1 MLGEATV
8 GGVEDEIEFMS
19 ARNGRL
25 RAKLGETPKES
36 FVVVDF
42 ELDFGFAR
50 HGRRLQEGAR
60 ERKRGRGGLWGKAE
74 EEHSLKQK
82 WRSGERCVRT
92 ERVRK
97 RACW

>member
-1 MLGEATV
+1 MLGEATI

-19 ARNGRL
+19 ARNVRL

-42 ELDFGFAR
+42 QLDFGFAR
-50 HGRRLQEGAR
+50 HGRRLQEGAM
-60 ERKRGRGGLWGKAE
+60 ERKRGCGGQWGKAE

-82 WRSGERCVRT
+82 WRSEERCVRT

>member
-1 MLGEATV
+1 MLGEATI
-8 GGVEDEIEFMS
+8 GGVKDEIEFMR

-25 RAKLGETPKES
+25 RVKLGETPKEC

-60 ERKRGRGGLWGKAE
+60 ERKRSRGGLWGEAE

-82 WRSGERCVRT
+82 WRRGERCVRT
-92 ERVRK
+92 ERVGK